1 MAFAAPAEGEWLSST
16 GFGSDEAR
24 SPPDSPMDGQ
34 PPQHPVPTMQGAFE
48 ESMMET
54 MTEVDEPELDN
65 RFSTADSVSRRKLL
79 LEQEKYER
87 TVAGR
92 WKQKPGEKF
101 HPLWK
106 LVAQI
111 SFGMHLLQQ
120 GMAKSDDEVLKI
132 LQTHVDE
139 VDGFLERT
147 TEDFDLAQN
156 DINERIRYLQ
166 LPLEHGE
173 VFDTML
179 DDRAFR
185 TAIVEGNE
193 KIEHIVDRTGKAMK
207 DALKDVQKGLDA
219 TRELGRYLT
228 RIEKTWEHRSEEQT
242 SVYLAMNGN
251 TEGWS
256 RAFVTLQQKGHT
268 LSVALVQLG
277 GIIAEIQRRAGIA
290 SRRNVVSLQSTE
302 RRFSSEPKSNATSP
316 RYSLSPPDSPRKPL
330 PREPPI
336 IIDGAPNNLRHE
348 KDAAS
353 DLKPFENPRSIDD
366 IQQTLKANARSQL
379 QRTTSRDIARKSSP
393 SNVDKQMPGSESSK
407 TPSRRVS
414 FSERTRSI
422 TRKIPFVRDSE
433 DLKETNDSRLQ
444 DHKAGGHLSP
454 YIDARS
460 QVSDAQGSRS
470 PRSERSVSRNE
481 YASNDSA
488 SQRSVHRDSGR
499 SATSL
504 TLISSLSGSPKS
516 ASDLPG
522 SVQRLNSIMARPKVV
537 TINSSSSGHGNP
549 VNSVL
554 KNVQAREVRFS
565 NTAPASPTRSS
576 TRDLPLRHYRSQ
588 ENLPPTQTQNSIDPN
603 ISKLPKRARSVRGSS
618 STKSPPDGLP
628 RSPPEPQML
637 SVRSAEKQHS
647 RQPSSIQELQEED
660 VELPAEPV
668 SAELPGDVTQSSSV
682 YSPDGPT
689 SSKYSLSLSPY
700 IDANGLSP
708 VPAHSSAAPSPLHI
722 ATKSTHDVAKNAL
735 DDTETVAEASQPF
748 PNASVLPVN
757 DSAYLLPRSA
767 VALTAFSSTIAPFS
781 SLPRSDTPPE
791 VLTSATVSG
800 PEPDIN
806 PYDISRSSTPLTIS
820 TARPPNASRT
830 AEHDPT
836 IQSNVAATPS
846 KATFSPFPSSRPTT
860 ATSRSQMLY
869 NNFPSPPLT
878 TPRALTIVS
887 TRDFVNEPQTS
898 DQGSKSPWKKVFG
911 LGIGKGI
918 GSMGRGHK
926 KNRSEVNIGNDRP
939 RTSDGKKRRGGDDGF
954 LGTGKEG
961 VWISRKNFLKT

>member
-1 MAFAAPAEGEWLSST
+1 
-16 GFGSDEAR
+16 
-24 SPPDSPMDGQ
+24 MDGQ

-54 MTEVDEPELDN
+54 MTEMEEPEVDH
-65 RFSTADSVSRRKLL
+65 RFSKADSVSRRKML

-111 SFGMHLLQQ
+111 TFGMHLLQQ

-185 TAIVEGNE
+185 MAIVEGNE
-193 KIEHIVDRTGKAMK
+193 KIEHIVDRTEKAMK

-228 RIEKTWEHRSEEQT
+228 RIEKTWEQRSEEQA
-242 SVYLAMNGN
+242 SVYMAMIGN

-268 LSVALVQLG
+268 LGVALVQLG

-290 SRRNVVSLQSTE
+290 SRRNVVALQSTE
-302 RRFSSEPKSNATSP
+302 RRHSVEPKSSATSP

-330 PREPPI
+330 PTAPAT
-336 IIDGAPNNLRHE
+336 IDQVSNKIRNNN
-348 KDAAS
+348 ATIS
-353 DLKPFENPRSIDD
+353 DSEPFENPRSIDD
-366 IQQTLKANARSQL
+366 IQQTLKASARSQL
-379 QRTTSRDIARKSSP
+379 QRTTSREISRKSSR
-393 SNVDKQMPGSESSK
+393 SNVIKQSPTSESSK
-407 TPSRRVS
+407 PLSRRVS

-433 DLKETNDSRLQ
+433 DTKGNNDAPIQ
-444 DHKAGGHLSP
+444 DYKVGGHLSP
-454 YIDARS
+454 YNGARS
-460 QVSDAQGSRS
+460 PMSDTQGSRS

-481 YASNDSA
+481 SRPNDNAYQS
-488 SQRSVHRDSGR
+488 SVHRDSGR
-499 SATSL
+499 SATSVS
-504 TLISSLSGSPKS
+504 LISSLTGSPKS
-516 ASDLPG
+516 TGDAPG

-537 TINSSSSGHGNP
+537 TINSSSSGNGNL
-549 VNSVL
+549 VNPVL

-565 NTAPASPTRSS
+565 NTTPGSPTRPT

-588 ENLPPTQTQNSIDPN
+588 ESLPLAHTQSNVDSN
-603 ISKLPKRARSVRGSS
+603 ISSLTKRAASVRESS
-618 STKSPPDGLP
+618 SAKHSPNELP
-628 RSPPEPQML
+628 GHLPEPQFL

-647 RQPSSIQELQEED
+647 RQPSSIQEIQEED

-668 SAELPGDVTQSSSV
+668 SAELPGGVTPSSSR

-700 IDANGLSP
+700 INGTALSP

-722 ATKSTHDVAKNAL
+722 ATKSKHDTTKNAL
-735 DDTETVAEASQPF
+735 DNPEPVTETPREAPQTTPD
-748 PNASVLPVN
+748 ASVLAVKDP
-757 DSAYLLPRSA
+757 AYLLPRSA
-767 VALTAFSSTIAPFS
+767 IPLTAFSSTIAPS
-781 SLPRSDTPPE
+781 NSLPRPDTPPQA
-791 VLTSATVSG
+791 LTSATVSG

-820 TARPPNASRT
+820 TAKP
-830 AEHDPT
+830 PT
-836 IQSNVAATPS
+836 IVRAAEQDPVLQPAVANAAS
-846 KATFSPFPSSRPTT
+846 KTTFSPFPSSRPTT
-860 ATSRSQMLY
+860 ATSRPQMLY
-869 NNFPSPPLT
+869 NNFPSPPPT
-878 TPRALTIVS
+878 TPRALAIVS
-887 TRDFVNEPQTS
+887 TRDFANEPQTG

-926 KNRSEVNIGNDRP
+926 KNRSEVNIGSDRP
-939 RTSDGKKRRGGDDGF
+939 RTSDGKKHRGGDDGF

>member
-16 GFGSDEAR
+16 GIGSDVTR
-24 SPPDSPMDGQ
+24 SSPDSPMDGQ

-65 RFSTADSVSRRKLL
+65 RFSKADSVSRRKML

-173 VFDTML
+173 VFDSML

-228 RIEKTWEHRSEEQT
+228 RIEKTWDHRSEEQT
-242 SVYLAMNGN
+242 SVYLAMIGN

-256 RAFVTLQQKGHT
+256 RAFLTLQQKGYT

-290 SRRNVVSLQSTE
+290 SRRNVVSLQSME
-302 RRFSSEPKSNATSP
+302 RRICIEAKSNTTSP
-316 RYSLSPPDSPRKPL
+316 RYSLTPPDSPRKPL
-330 PREPPI
+330 PREPRAT
-336 IIDGAPNNLRHE
+336 IDGTSTYQRHD
-348 KDAAS
+348 KAAES
-353 DLKPFENPRSIDD
+353 DLEPFENPRSVED
-366 IQQTLKANARSQL
+366 IQQTLKASARSQL
-379 QRTTSRDIARKSSP
+379 HRTTSKDISRNSSQ
-393 SNVDKQMPGSESSK
+393 SNVNKLTAGSESAK
-407 TPSRRVS
+407 PPSRRVS
-414 FSERTRSI
+414 FSERTKSI

-433 DLKETNDSRLQ
+433 EAKDINDSRTQ
-444 DHKAGGHLSP
+444 DHQVGRQLSP
-454 YIDARS
+454 HSDLRS
-460 QVSDAQGSRS
+460 PIAETRGSRS
-470 PRSERSVSRNE
+470 PRSESSAGQND

-488 SQRSVHRDSGR
+488 SQISMHRDSGR
-499 SATSL
+499 SATSVN
-504 TLISSLSGSPKS
+504 LISSLSGSPKS
-516 ASDLPG
+516 ASDVPG

-537 TINSSSSGHGNP
+537 TINSSSSGNGNP

-565 NTAPASPTRSS
+565 NTAPASPIRSS
-576 TRDLPLRHYRSQ
+576 PRDLPLRHYRSQ
-588 ENLPPTQTQNSIDPN
+588 EILPSTQPQSSFDPN
-603 ISKLPKRARSVRGSS
+603 SSRLPKRARSVRGSPSARTS
-618 STKSPPDGLP
+618 SDGLLG
-628 RSPPEPQML
+628 SPQDNQLL

-647 RQPSSIQELQEED
+647 RQPSSIQEIQEED

-668 SAELPGDVTQSSSV
+668 SAELPGDLTQSSSV
-682 YSPDGPT
+682 YSPEGPT
-689 SSKYSLSLSPY
+689 SSKYSLSFSPY

-722 ATKSTHDVAKNAL
+722 ASKSQHDVAIIAP
-735 DDTETVAEASQPF
+735 DDPETVAEAPQTLPD
-748 PNASVLPVN
+748 ASVLPAT

-767 VALTAFSSTIAPFS
+767 VALTAFSSTVAPSS
-781 SLPRSDTPPE
+781 SLPRPDTPPE
-791 VLTSATVSG
+791 ALTSATVSG

-806 PYDISRSSTPLTIS
+806 PYDISRSSTPLTVS
-820 TARPPNASRT
+820 TAKPSNTQRT

-836 IQSNVAATPS
+836 VPTNTAPTPS
-846 KATFSPFPSSRPTT
+846 KPTFSPFPSSRPTT
-860 ATSRSQMLY
+860 ATSRSHILY
-869 NNFPSPPLT
+869 NNFPSPPAT
-878 TPRALTIVS
+878 TPGALAIVS
-887 TRDFVNEPQTS
+887 TRDFVHEPQAS

-926 KNRSEVNIGNDRP
+926 KNRSDVSIGNDRP